1 MYGEY
6 AEEEEDKSGTD
17 SDEREFELSEEGKN
31 IRNAIIQRSILCRD
45 RRRDVWRVC
54 SRYAIRGK

>member
-31 IRNAIIQRSILCRD
+31 IRNAIIQKVLIMS
-45 RRRDVWRVC
+45 
-54 SRYAIRGK
+54 